1 MPEYRPPFLPS
12 KRIENIV
19 LLRIDEGYVE
29 DFFDFVIEAQVRRRV
44 FQNFDP
50 LR

>member
-1 MPEYRPPFLPS
+1 MPKYRPPFLPS

-19 LLRIDEGYVE
+19 LLKIDEDCVE
-29 DFFDFVIEAQVRRRV
+29 DFFDFVIGAQVHRRV

>member
-1 MPEYRPPFLPS
+1 MMTVRLFLPS

-19 LLRIDEGYVE
+19 ELKIGEDYVE
-29 DFFDFVIEAQVRRRV
+29 DFFDFVTGAQVHHQV